1 MEEFFFGKRLIRIK
15 WHLPKYIVL
24 NSFLIFSAWQPFN
37 EMTFEHT
44 EYLLWVSFSCWCV
57 LSQKHC
63 VLVFSVS
70 GMVRQWQCVRLKTRF
85 LSKWESHKPTP
96 AGSHHYCRTAHIK
109 QIIIIIISSPRTFL
123 SSTKSINWVDHAC
136 GNHNPPL
143 WRGLGGSIFSVPNQ
157 VHLRSFEQ
165 LIGHYTVVS

>member
-1 MEEFFFGKRLIRIK
+1 MWPWRVKMPTQNLLLLLLIIFKTIVSLWYVVEILFGKRLIRMK

-24 NSFLIFSAWQPFN
+24 NSFLIFSARQPFN
-37 EMTFEHT
+37 EMTFEQS
-44 EYLLWVSFSCWCV
+44 EYLLWVSFSRWCV

-63 VLVFSVS
+63 VLVVSVS

-109 QIIIIIISSPRTFL
+109 QIIIIIISSCRTVFFN
-123 SSTKSINWVDHAC
+123 KIN
-136 GNHNPPL
+136 
-143 WRGLGGSIFSVPNQ
+143 
-157 VHLRSFEQ
+157 
-165 LIGHYTVVS
+165 

>member
-1 MEEFFFGKRLIRIK
+1 MKIGCWEV
-15 WHLPKYIVL
+15 PKPSYPPL
-24 NSFLIFSAWQPFN
+24 LWPAEWKAPAPFVWEALDKN
-37 EMTFEHT
+37 EMASAKIYCFKFFPYLFSLAAFQRNDIWT
-44 EYLLWVSFSCWCV
+44 YLLWVSFNCWCV

-109 QIIIIIISSPRTFL
+109 QIIIIIIISSSRTFFFNKIDWL
-123 SSTKSINWVDHAC
+123 SWSCFWKS
-136 GNHNPPL
+136 
-143 WRGLGGSIFSVPNQ
+143 
-157 VHLRSFEQ
+157 
-165 LIGHYTVVS
+165 

>member
-1 MEEFFFGKRLIRIK
+1 MEEILFGKRLIRMK

-109 QIIIIIISSPRTFL
+109 QIIIIIIISSPRIFL
-123 SSTKSINWVDHAC
+123 LQQN
-136 GNHNPPL
+136 
-143 WRGLGGSIFSVPNQ
+143 
-157 VHLRSFEQ
+157 Q
-165 LIGHYTVVS
+165 LIELIMLVEIIIPLFEGGWGGQFFLFRIKYILEVLSN